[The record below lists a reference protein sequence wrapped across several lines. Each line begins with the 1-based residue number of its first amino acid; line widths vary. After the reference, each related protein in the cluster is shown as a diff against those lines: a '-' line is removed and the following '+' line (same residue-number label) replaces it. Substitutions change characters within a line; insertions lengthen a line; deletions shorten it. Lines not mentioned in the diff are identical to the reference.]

1 MAEIVAFPLGEHSA
15 VLVETDDDRGH
26 GQMQI
31 SRGDATST
39 VVKAS
44 ESFEQAMANI
54 TPIAEKML
62 KALTAIGTD
71 LEEVGLEF
79 GIKLSGE
86 VGVIVAKST
95 GEAHCKVSLKWKRR

>member
-1 MAEIVAFPLGEHSA
+1 MSEIVAFTLAGGNA
-15 VLVETDDDRGH
+15 VLVETDDDRGQ

-44 ESFEQAMANI
+44 EGFEEAMAHI

-62 KALTAIGTD
+62 KALTAINTD

-95 GEAHCKVSLKWKRR
+95 AEAHCKVSLKRKRR